1 MEGVQPRVSAAALTT
16 EAWKRAQGREPP
28 TAVRLSLAGV
38 EQGGGVTFHVSRRRS
53 WQARFCVPGTAQANR
68 HGRLVC
74 PRVVVWI

>member
-38 EQGGGVTFHVSRRRS
+38 EQGGDRDKRAFVYR
-53 WQARFCVPGTAQANR
+53 VPHRQIGTD
-68 HGRLVC
+68 GWFV
-74 PRVVVWI
+74 RVWWFE